1 MTIDIHTRY
10 IWLQFYTYLL
20 SVRFVPSSKAFTSK
34 DSACFCPPGEASCAP
49 EGLFNVSACQVSA
62 EINNITKTTSPT
74 QGGAPMFLSW
84 PHFYR
89 ADPRLREAVL
99 GLQPREDKHQ
109 FHLDILPQL
118 GVGLRAAVRLQ
129 INILL
134 Q

>member
-1 MTIDIHTRY
+1 M
-10 IWLQFYTYLL
+10 
-20 SVRFVPSSKAFTSK
+20 PSSKAFTSK

-99 GLQPREDKHQ
+99 GLEPREDKHQ